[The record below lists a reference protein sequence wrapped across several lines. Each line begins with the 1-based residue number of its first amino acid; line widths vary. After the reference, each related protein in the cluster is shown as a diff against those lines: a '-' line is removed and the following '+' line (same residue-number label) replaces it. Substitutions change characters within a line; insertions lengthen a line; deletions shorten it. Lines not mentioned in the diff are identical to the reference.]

1 MPSNEISGILCLNK
15 PKSAT
20 SHDMVNKIRRL
31 YQTKKVGHTG
41 TLDPL
46 ATGVLVILIGRA
58 AKASDFLLAQKK
70 EYIAE
75 LLPGYTSDT
84 LDITGN
90 MTVCTDNSIPS
101 AEEIKD
107 ILPSFTGEIT
117 QIPPMY
123 SAIKHNGKK
132 LYELAREGIS
142 IEREERL
149 VTVYGIEYLGAGELN
164 GSHRIRIECSK
175 GTYIRTLCDDIG
187 RALGCG
193 AVMSSLCRTKNADF
207 TLEASVTIEELEV
220 MSYEERCLRLLPT
233 ESAFSD
239 LEKVCLP
246 PFFERLARSG
256 NEIYLKK
263 IGFSATEGTLIR
275 LCTKDSFFA
284 LGRVEGFPD
293 GPAIRPL
300 KQFDI

>member
-58 AKASDFLLAQKK
+58 AKASDFLLAQRK

-75 LLPGYTSDT
+75 FRLGYTSDT

-90 MTVCTDNSIPS
+90 ITACTGAPLPD
-101 AEEIKD
+101 AKD
-107 ILPSFTGEIT
+107 IQSILPSFVGEIT

-123 SAIKHNGKK
+123 SAIKRDGKK
-132 LYELAREGIS
+132 LYELARQGIS
-142 IEREERL
+142 VEREERL
-149 VTVYGIEYLGAGELN
+149 VTVYGIEYLGAGELE
-164 GSHRIRIECSK
+164 GSHKIRIECSK

-207 TLEASVTIEELEV
+207 TLEGALTVEELEE
-220 MSYEERCLRLLPT
+220 MSYEERCERLLPI
-233 ESAFSD
+233 ESAFTH
-239 LEKVCLP
+239 LERVCLP
-246 PFFERLARSG
+246 PFFEKLARSG

-263 IGFSATEGTLIR
+263 IGFSAEEGSLIR
-275 LCTKDSFFA
+275 LCTKDMFFA
-284 LGRVEGFPD
+284 LGRVESYPD